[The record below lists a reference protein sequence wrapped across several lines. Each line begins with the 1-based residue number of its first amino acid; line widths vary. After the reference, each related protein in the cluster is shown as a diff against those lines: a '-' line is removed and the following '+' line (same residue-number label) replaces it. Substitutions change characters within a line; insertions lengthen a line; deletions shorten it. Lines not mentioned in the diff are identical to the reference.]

1 MAAESVKRENCL
13 PRMAEAMRIG
23 DPAKVPD
30 AIREMNIKIGLPK
43 GLAEAGVE
51 RGSFQEIIKRALL
64 DHCHKTNPRIATNED
79 YREILEASM

>member
-1 MAAESVKRENCL
+1 
-13 PRMAEAMRIG
+13 
-23 DPAKVPD
+23 
-30 AIREMNIKIGLPK
+30 
-43 GLAEAGVE
+43 VE